1 MMKKVGDYESATSK
15 LENAFQAI
23 NKSVTKAEK
32 GVEGMLIG
40 NLDSMSQSDHRKYY
54 DVTMDPID
62 SSAIEP
68 SPELN
73 VDYGKAKGVCRKF
86 GDVRTSVIEA
96 CSAMSERKPNC
107 LRRPI

>member
-1 MMKKVGDYESATSK
+1 
-15 LENAFQAI
+15 
-23 NKSVTKAEK
+23 
-32 GVEGMLIG
+32 MLIG

-68 SPELN
+68 APELN
-73 VDYGKAKGVCRKF
+73 VDHGKAKGVCRKF
-86 GDVRTSVIEA
+86 GDVCTSVIEA
-96 CSAMSERKPNC
+96 SSATSERKYNC

>member
-1 MMKKVGDYESATSK
+1 MT
-15 LENAFQAI
+15 L
-23 NKSVTKAEK
+23 
-32 GVEGMLIG
+32 
-40 NLDSMSQSDHRKYY
+40 
-54 DVTMDPID
+54 DPID

-68 SPELN
+68 APDLN

-96 CSAMSERKPNC
+96 SSATSERKPNC